1 MPNVQYFTQ
10 LKRIFRMS
18 FSPERPLIAHFRY
31 NRVVVGTVNVT
42 MAMEVGSSGNLNKL
56 FVVKSS
62 GIPGYDEEALRTVR
76 ASSPFAAPPQAIM
89 GKDGV
94 LRMTWHFT
102 TYL

>member
-1 MPNVQYFTQ
+1 
-10 LKRIFRMS
+10 MS
-18 FSPERPLIAHFRY
+18 FSPERPLVSYFRF
-31 NRVVVGTVNVT
+31 NRVVVGSVNVT
-42 MAMEVGSSGNLNKL
+42 MAMEVSRNGNLNKL

-76 ASSPFAAPPQAIM
+76 ASSPFAAPPAAILST
-89 GKDGV
+89 DGV